1 MSKIFEEALADAK
14 KLKAVAEENAQ
25 KAILESVT
33 PQIKQFIEQTLLEQD
48 ETENEELSYEE
59 ASEEHDESVVLDES
73 AIISLVEMLVVK
85 QCKFVEMQTTDNLFN
100 LEHMEVL

>member
-33 PQIKQFIEQTLLEQD
+33 PQIKQFMQHKLKLYQIYFLEKKQR
-48 ETENEELSYEE
+48 
-59 ASEEHDESVVLDES
+59 
-73 AIISLVEMLVVK
+73 IIIV
-85 QCKFVEMQTTDNLFN
+85 
-100 LEHMEVL
+100 